1 MDIIQ
6 KTVAQAIK
14 LLNASKAQ
22 YIIILPSGEVHEA
35 GGLQLVTP
43 KPVKVRKPMR
53 NLKYPWG
60 TMVGIYGPHLSIE
73 VGDVA
78 TIPCPAHVKLEDL
91 AASTSAGAG
100 ARWGAGNSKTYA
112 NDKTNAVEIL
122 RMG

>member
-35 GGLQLVTP
+35 GGLQLATP
-43 KPVKVRKPMR
+43 KPVKVAKPVR

-60 TMVGIYGPHLSIE
+60 TMVGIYGPHLNIE

-112 NDKTNAVEIL
+112 NDKTKSVEIL